1 MPQPKMPG
9 MQQMLRQAQK
19 MQQEMQAA
27 QEQLRNEV
35 LEASAGGGMVKVRVS
50 GDLQVK
56 AVEIDPGA
64 LDPEDVEILCEMVLA
79 ATNEALRSAQQLAEE
94 RMGRLTGGLDL
105 GALGMPGL

>member
-19 MQQEMQAA
+19 VQQEMQAA
-27 QEQLRNEV
+27 QEQLRNEL
-35 LEASAGGGMVKVRVS
+35 LEASAGGGMVKVQVS

-56 AVEIDPGA
+56 AVAIDPSA
-64 LDPEDVEILCEMVLA
+64 LDPDDVEILCEMVLA

-94 RMGRLTGGLDL
+94 RIGQLTGGLDL